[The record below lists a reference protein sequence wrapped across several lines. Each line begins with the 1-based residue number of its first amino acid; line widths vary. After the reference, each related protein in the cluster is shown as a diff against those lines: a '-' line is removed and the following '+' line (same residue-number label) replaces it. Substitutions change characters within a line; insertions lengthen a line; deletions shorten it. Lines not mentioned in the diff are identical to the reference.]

1 LRVCGAE
8 LVANQQAEALES
20 AKTSYLNL
28 HSNGVHRLAQHLFKQ
43 LDVLHGHTCS
53 QQAAAHMKHECV
65 CLAMPA
71 MPAMPLWWTFTPFFE
86 RVKAATDAF
95 ELHAIL

>member
-28 HSNGVHRLAQHLFKQ
+28 HSNGVHRSAEHFFMH

-53 QQAAAHMKHECV
+53 QQAAAHKKHECV
-65 CLAMPA
+65 CLATPA
-71 MPAMPLWWTFTPFFE
+71 MPVWTFMPLFE
-86 RVKAATDAF
+86 NVKAATNALD
-95 ELHAIL
+95 LQAIL